1 MNTQTIT
8 PYLPLPPEPIS
19 GLHAAQRFDEAMFD
33 DHPSPDAYVRLVVEG
48 EFDDAPDGLRLAL
61 AQPPIPP
68 FRHIVKVSRAD
79 AGGLFPIR
87 REVLQVRMADGFD
100 PSRTGT
106 LRGGFLTNTSTD
118 REPESKSS
126 GELSAMLYGPR
137 AT

>member
-1 MNTQTIT
+1 MNTPTVI
-8 PYLPLPPEPIS
+8 PYLPLPSEQIR
-19 GLHAAQRFDEAMFD
+19 GLVAAQRFDADVFESHGALNAF
-33 DHPSPDAYVRLVVEG
+33 VRLPIDE
-48 EFDDAPDGLRLAL
+48 ELNDAPDALRLTL
-61 AQPPIPP
+61 ELPPMEP

-118 REPESKSS
+118 REPESKSP